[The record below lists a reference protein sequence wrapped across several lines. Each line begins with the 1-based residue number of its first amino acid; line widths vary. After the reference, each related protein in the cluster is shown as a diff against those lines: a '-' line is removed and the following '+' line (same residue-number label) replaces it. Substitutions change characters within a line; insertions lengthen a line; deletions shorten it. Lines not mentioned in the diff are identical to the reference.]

1 MERES
6 ILAALE
12 ALIFAC
18 GEPVSF
24 NELKKVF
31 TRFWKDES
39 AERREQLLDELKP
52 AFNEF
57 KERWAGEEAP
67 SRGFALVKV
76 ADGWV
81 FRSHPDYSGL
91 VSALREE
98 RPVRLSKAA
107 LETLSIVAYR
117 QPVTKAEVDYVRGV
131 DCGGTLRILLE
142 RRLLKIV
149 GKKEEPGRPLLY
161 GTTRDFL
168 SFFNLS
174 SLKDLPSLREYQEL
188 SEDSTEK
195 LHQFDSEFGTAIE
208 TAKEKLE
215 RGEEPAV
222 GSLEDALTNLDS
234 TEEGAK
240 EALAGRGIVLGDEQ
254 EAEN

>member
-1 MERES
+1 MERDT
-6 ILAALE
+6 IVAAIE

-31 TRFWKDES
+31 ERFWKDEP
-39 AERREQLLDELKP
+39 AERRKELVSELKP
-52 AFNEF
+52 AFNAF
-57 KERWAGEEAP
+57 KKYWESDAVS
-67 SRGFALVKV
+67 SRGFKLVKV

-81 FRSHPDYSGL
+81 FRSHADFSGL
-91 VSALREE
+91 IAALREQ
-98 RPVRLSKAA
+98 RPIRISKPA

-142 RRLLKIV
+142 RGLLKIV

-161 GTTRDFL
+161 GTTREFL
-168 SFFNLS
+168 SFFNLG

-188 SEDSTEK
+188 NEDSTEK
-195 LHQFDSEFGTAIE
+195 LHQFDTEFGSAIE
-208 TAKEKLE
+208 KAKEKLDK
-215 RGEEPAV
+215 GEEPAV
-222 GSLEDALTNLDS
+222 GGLEDALKSLQD
-234 TEEGAK
+234 TEEGAR
-240 EALAGRGIVLGDEQ
+240 EALADKGIILGEGEEDT
-254 EAEN
+254 

>member
-1 MERES
+1 MERDT
-6 ILAALE
+6 IAAALE
-12 ALIFAC
+12 ALVFAC

-31 TRFWKDES
+31 ARFWKDEP
-39 AERREQLLDELKP
+39 AERREALLAELKP
-52 AFNEF
+52 AFNAF
-57 KERWAGEEAP
+57 KERWTGENPEE
-67 SRGFALVKV
+67 RGFSLVKV
-76 ADGWV
+76 ADGWA
-81 FRSHPDYSGL
+81 FRSHSDFSGL
-91 VSALREE
+91 VAALREQ

-168 SFFNLS
+168 SFFNLG

-188 SEDSTEK
+188 NEESAEK
-195 LHQFDSEFGTAIE
+195 LTQFDSEFGNAIE
-208 TAKEKLE
+208 TAKEKLD

-222 GSLEDALTNLDS
+222 GGLEDALSNLDS
-234 TEEGAK
+234 TEEGAR
-240 EALAGRGIVLGDEQ
+240 EALAGRGIHLGE
-254 EAEN
+254 EEESP